1 MSFQPKRKD
10 VKPPLSSINKR
21 TFKDYNI
28 KGIRTRP
35 ILLTKAKGYVDKR
48 PTKFS
53 EPLMTN
59 PNPTRLLYDQ
69 QGIQNAE
76 ESKQALPAL
85 YRSLMEEKAVKES
98 VPLKEKLDKDKQRAE
113 IRQQNKD

>member
-1 MSFQPKRKD
+1 MSFQPKRKN

-21 TFKDYNI
+21 TYKDYNI

-35 ILLTKAKGYVDKR
+35 ILLTEAKGYVDKR

-59 PNPTRLLYDQ
+59 PNPAKLLYDQ
-69 QGIQNAE
+69 QGIKMLRKANR
-76 ESKQALPAL
+76 L
-85 YRSLMEEKAVKES
+85 YPLCIAV
-98 VPLKEKLDKDKQRAE
+98 
-113 IRQQNKD
+113 

>member
-10 VKPPLSSINKR
+10 VKPPLSGINKR

-35 ILLTKAKGYVDKR
+35 ILLTEAKGYVDKR

-59 PNPTRLLYDQ
+59 PNPARLLYDQ

-76 ESKQALPAL
+76 ESKEALPDL
-85 YRSLMEEKAVKES
+85 YRSLMEEKA
-98 VPLKEKLDKDKQRAE
+98 
-113 IRQQNKD
+113 I